1 MYVCMYV
8 RMYMSI
14 CILSL
19 FLFIYIYIPVYREL
33 CCFCFAVLSTCFL
46 FSWAQGGFWSS
57 NHHIAVSVRLQEKEK
72 ERKKK
77 KSFPKVPSTSHP
89 SRQRAWERWSLGQLI
104 TTGIKLKFVT
114 KKKERKDYS
123 TFFLFLLF
131 IDKRTVF
138 LLLRMIYFNHS
149 TCKRNAP
156 LMG

>member
-1 MYVCMYV
+1 MYVC
-8 RMYMSI
+8 I
-14 CILSL
+14 CLSVYSL
-19 FLFIYIYIPVYREL
+19 SFSLYIYISLYTGNYVASALLYSAHV
-33 CCFCFAVLSTCFL
+33 FCFHGHRVVSGALTIILLFL
-46 FSWAQGGFWSS
+46 LGY
-57 NHHIAVSVRLQEKEK
+57 RRKRK
-72 ERKKK
+72 KKKK
-77 KSFPKVPSTSHP
+77 KSFPRVPSTSHP